1 MGCRMLLTFILCVA
15 WVLSW
20 TAETARAQTSPIP
33 AADYRVARV
42 WKLGGVGGWD
52 DLTLEESGARL
63 FVSRE
68 ERVDVIETVSGKL
81 AGSIPRTGVSTVLRS
96 HPRCGVAIPATA
108 GATQF
113 RCLNSTLCG

>member
-81 AGSIPRTGVSTVLRS
+81 AGSIPRTGC
-96 HPRCGVAIPATA
+96 PRYCVRTRAAAWLYQQRPEQHSFGV
-108 GATQF
+108 
-113 RCLNSTLCG
+113 